1 MAKIFISYR
10 RSDSQHAVD
19 RLQQEMRPYVKNAR
33 RDIFVDVDNIPI
45 GRDFEEHLQGKVSEC
60 DALLAVIGPDWLT
73 SSKDDGTRR
82 IDDPEDFVRT
92 EIAAALSRNIP
103 VVPVL
108 LDGAQVPHAS
118 QLPEN
123 LKPLAKRNGAQ
134 LDRKSFAADVDHIM
148 TGLGLTK
155 SGGGAG
161 KWLAGLVAVAALAV
175 GGWYGWQ
182 VYGDALFA
190 PEGEPEVTE
199 IADAGDTA
207 PAEPEDA
214 ESEEDAEY
222 RAELITRYQ
231 AALGALEYY
240 DGIVDGEVSDAI
252 HDASKAFTADHG
264 RTNLGLDFANLDA
277 LERLVIYAEDTLET
291 KELNEEL
298 LEKQKR
304 DAEAQLE
311 RDLEDQRREAEA
323 EIERERQAALDKARR
338 DAKAEADRLA
348 ALEATKPDWAKGL
361 TGEAKRFADKC
372 LDGSMGDCNNL
383 GAAYRGIHPSIK
395 LPQNNAHARRLYA
408 KACDSGTM
416 EGCYNLGNLYQHGR
430 GVSVDYGRARTLYA
444 KACDGGN
451 MKGCSNLGNLYHK
464 GSGVSVDYGR
474 ARTLY
479 SKACDGGEMQ
489 GCHNLGTLYYE
500 GSGVPVDKVR
510 AKQLH
515 QKACD
520 SGIQNSCDV
529 VRKFY

>member
-73 SSKDDGTRR
+73 STKDDGTRR

-108 LDGAQVPHAS
+108 LDGASVPHES

-123 LKPLAKRNGAQ
+123 LKALAKRHGAQ
-134 LDRKSFAADVDHIM
+134 LERKSFAADVDHIM
-148 TGLGLTK
+148 RGLGLSK

-161 KWLAGLVAVAALAV
+161 KWLAGLVTVAALAV

-182 VYGDALFA
+182 TYGDALFA

-277 LERLVIYAEDTLET
+277 LERLVVYAEDTLET
-291 KELNEEL
+291 KELNDAR

-348 ALEATKPDWAKGL
+348 ALEAAKPDWAKGL
-361 TGEAKRFADKC
+361 TGEAKRHADRC

-383 GAAYRGIHPSIK
+383 GFDYDQGKDGA
-395 LPQNNAHARRLYA
+395 PQNYAHARTLYSI
-408 KACDSGTM
+408 ACDGGRSS
-416 EGCYNLGNLYQHGR
+416 GCYNLGY
-430 GVSVDYGRARTLYA
+430 
-444 KACDGGN
+444 
-451 MKGCSNLGNLYHK
+451 LYHK

-474 ARTLY
+474 ARSLY
-479 SKACDGGEMQ
+479 TKACDGGEMK

>member
-73 SSKDDGTRR
+73 STKDDGTRR

-182 VYGDALFA
+182 TYGDALFA

-199 IADAGDTA
+199 IADIGDTA
-207 PAEPEDA
+207 PAESEDA

-252 HDASKAFTADHG
+252 HDASKAFTADHA

-277 LERLVIYAEDTLET
+277 LERLVVYAEDTLET
-291 KELNEEL
+291 KELNDAR

-348 ALEATKPDWAKGL
+348 AIEAAKPAWAKGL
-361 TGEAKRFADKC
+361 TGEAKQHADRC
-372 LDGSMGDCNNL
+372 LDGSMVDCNNL
-383 GAAYRGIHPSIK
+383 GFDHQNGKDGA
-395 LPQNNAHARRLYA
+395 PQNYTH
-408 KACDSGTM
+408 
-416 EGCYNLGNLYQHGR
+416 
-430 GVSVDYGRARTLYA
+430 ARTLYT

-451 MKGCSNLGNLYHK
+451 MPGCNNLGYLYKEGH
-464 GSGVSVDYGR
+464 GVSVDYVR

-479 SKACDGGEMQ
+479 TKACDGGGMGGCNNLGVLYFMGKGVSVDRARAERLFRKACNGGNTQ
-489 GCHNLGTLYYE
+489 GCKEL
-500 GSGVPVDKVR
+500 DKNFR
-510 AKQLH
+510 
-515 QKACD
+515 
-520 SGIQNSCDV
+520 
-529 VRKFY
+529 